1 MVFEAKDEARAV
13 WALVGLHPLKEGLS
27 IVQAVNSRVEPKV
40 LKRLNARLIPLAI
53 LKIGQGNVLAKYAP
67 KGQALPV

>member
-13 WALVGLHPLKEGLS
+13 WALVGLHPLKEGLP

-40 LKRLNARLIPLAI
+40 LKRLNARFIPLAI